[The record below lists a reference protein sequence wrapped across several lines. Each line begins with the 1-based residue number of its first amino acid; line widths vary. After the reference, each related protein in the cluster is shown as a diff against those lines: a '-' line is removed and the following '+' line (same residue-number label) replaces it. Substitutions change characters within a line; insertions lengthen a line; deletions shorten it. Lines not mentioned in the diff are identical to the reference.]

1 MKMILIYVQDEHEIF
16 QLVHST
22 HNEMPD
28 ETVHDIARTH
38 AKHACIENRWDW
50 TMVRIVRAH
59 VTPSAYVFPT
69 LSTTF
74 MIDVEYTL
82 DYNDGEET
90 MELADY
96 IKQVR
101 RDYSDGIGNPFK

>member
-1 MKMILIYVQDEHEIF
+1 MILIYVQDEKEIF

-38 AKHACIENRWDW
+38 ARQACIENRWDW

-59 VTPSAYVFPT
+59 VTPSVYVFPM

-82 DYNDGEET
+82 DASDGEET
-90 MELADY
+90 WSDPWTY
-96 IKQVR
+96 VKQVR